1 MDSGKLNQKNA
12 SVGALQILKTSN
24 RYFFLN
30 YQLKI
35 SSMNKILYYG
45 MAIALFAHSCKQ
57 AKENSISNGPDSLAI
72 KAINDSS
79 LTHYLSAI
87 AADSLEGRKPFTG
100 GETKTINYLKR
111 EFQNLGLEPGNGDS
125 FFQEVPMVEIK
136 SVPESQMVIQ
146 GKSGSLSLDYLTDF
160 VAGSRRVQDDVNI
173 KNSPLVFAGY
183 GIVAPEYGWDDYKN
197 LDVKGKTV
205 VVMINDPGFSDS
217 TLFKGKNM
225 TYYGR
230 WTYKFE
236 EASRQGAA
244 AVLIIHDTE
253 PAAYPWT
260 VVRSGWSKSKL
271 NLQSADNGMNRT
283 VIEGWISLDK
293 AKALFKMAG
302 QSDALF
308 SAARSKSFK
317 AVDLNAT
324 TSLAVK
330 NTIKK
335 SVTYNVLAK
344 IPGTTR
350 KNEAIIYSAHWDHL
364 GIGEKIQGDSIYNGA
379 VDNATGVAS
388 LFELASAF
396 KKLPKAPNRIIL
408 FISYTAEEQGLLGSE
423 YYAKHPSFP
432 LDKTVANINMDMMG
446 IAGKTKD
453 IVVYGFGQSE
463 LEDYA
468 TVSAKKQGRVVV
480 PDPVPSSGLY
490 YRSDHFNLAKVGV
503 PSLFTGSGVDNV
515 KNGREWGLKQVS
527 DFTKFRYH
535 SPQDNFDAK
544 TWDLSGIVEDVRLVF
559 DMGYCLSNEDVYPKW
574 KEGSEFKA
582 IREKK

>member
-1 MDSGKLNQKNA
+1 MKKL
-12 SVGALQILKTSN
+12 LILSSCTLL
-24 RYFFLN
+24 FF
-30 YQLKI
+30 
-35 SSMNKILYYG
+35 G
-45 MAIALFAHSCKQ
+45 SCKQ
-57 AKENSISNGPDSLAI
+57 GAKSTDGNADSLAI

-79 LTHYLSAI
+79 LTQYLSVI
-87 AADSLEGRKPFTG
+87 AADSLEGRKPFTN
-100 GETKTINYLKR
+100 GETKTINYLKTQF
-111 EFQNLGLEPGNGDS
+111 EKLGLQPGNGDS

-136 SVPESQMVIQ
+136 SVPEDKMVLK
-146 GKSGSLSLDYLTDF
+146 GKNASLTLNYLTDF
-160 VAGSRRVQDDVNI
+160 VAGTRRVQDEVI
-173 KNSPLVFAGY
+173 MSNSQLVFAGY
-183 GIVAPEYGWDDYKN
+183 GIVAPEFGWNDYAN

-205 VVMINDPGFSDS
+205 VVLINDPGFADS

-236 EASRQGAA
+236 EAARQGATG
-244 AVLIIHDTE
+244 IIIVHDTE

-271 NLQSADNGMNRT
+271 TLQSEDNGMSRA
-283 VIEGWISLDK
+283 VVEGWITLDK
-293 AKALFKMAG
+293 AKQLFALDGKSFD
-302 QSDALF
+302 QLAL
-308 SAARSKSFK
+308 SARKKGFK
-317 AVDLNAT
+317 AVDLNIT
-324 TSLAVK
+324 TSLKVK

-344 IPGTTR
+344 IPGDKR
-350 KNEAIIYSAHWDHL
+350 KDEALIYSAHWDHL
-364 GIGEKIQGDSIYNGA
+364 GVGEKVKGDSIYNGA
-379 VDNATGVAS
+379 VDNATGVAA
-388 LFELASAF
+388 LFEIASAF
-396 KKLPKAPNRIIL
+396 KKLPKAPGRTVL

-423 YYAKHPSFP
+423 YYAKHPVFP

-453 IVVYGFGQSE
+453 VVVYGFGQSE

-468 TVSAKKQGRVVV
+468 AEAAKKQGRVIV

-503 PSLFTGSGVDNV
+503 PSLFTGSGVDNI
-515 KNGREWGLKQVS
+515 KNGRTWGLKQVA

-544 TWDLSGIVEDVRLVF
+544 TWDLSGIVADVRMLF
-559 DMGYCLSNEDVYPKW
+559 DMGYRISNETSYPKW
-574 KEGSEFKA
+574 KDGSEFKA

>member
-1 MDSGKLNQKNA
+1 MKKLLLL
-12 SVGALQILKTSN
+12 SSYALL
-24 RYFFLN
+24 FF
-30 YQLKI
+30 
-35 SSMNKILYYG
+35 G
-45 MAIALFAHSCKQ
+45 SCKQ
-57 AKENSISNGPDSLAI
+57 GAKSTDADADSLAI

-79 LTHYLSAI
+79 LTQYLSVI
-87 AADSLEGRKPFTG
+87 AADSLEGRKPFTN
-100 GETKTINYLKR
+100 GETKTIKYLKTQF
-111 EFQNLGLEPGNGDS
+111 EKLGLQPGNGDS

-136 SVPESQMVIQ
+136 SVPEDKMVFK
-146 GKSGSLSLDYLTDF
+146 GKTASLTLNYLTDF
-160 VAGSRRVQDDVNI
+160 VAGTRRVQDEVSMN
-173 KNSPLVFAGY
+173 NSPLVFAGY
-183 GIVAPEYGWDDYKN
+183 GIVAPEYGWNDYAN

-205 VVMINDPGFSDS
+205 VVLINDPGFADS

-236 EASRQGAA
+236 EAARQGATG
-244 AVLIIHDTE
+244 IIIVHDTE

-271 NLQSADNGMNRT
+271 TLQSEDNGMSRA
-283 VIEGWISLDK
+283 VVEGWITLDK
-293 AKALFKMAG
+293 AKLLFALDGKSFD
-302 QSDALF
+302 QLALG
-308 SAARSKSFK
+308 ARKKGFK
-317 AVDLNAT
+317 AVDLNIT
-324 TSLAVK
+324 TSVKVK

-344 IPGTTR
+344 IPGDKR
-350 KNEAIIYSAHWDHL
+350 KDEAIIYSAHWDHL
-364 GIGEKIQGDSIYNGA
+364 GVGEKIQGDSIYNGA
-379 VDNATGVAS
+379 VDNATGVAA
-388 LFELASAF
+388 LFEIASAF
-396 KKLPKAPNRIIL
+396 KKLPKAPGRTIL

-423 YYAKHPSFP
+423 YYAKHPAFP
-432 LDKTVANINMDMMG
+432 LAKTVANINMDMMG

-468 TVSAKKQGRVVV
+468 TAAAKKQGRVIV

-503 PSLFTGSGVDNV
+503 PSLFTGSGVDNI
-515 KNGREWGLKQVS
+515 KNGRTWGLKQVA

-544 TWDLSGIVEDVRLVF
+544 TWDLSGIVEDVRMLF
-559 DMGYCLSNEDVYPKW
+559 DMGYRISNEDSYPKW
-574 KEGSEFKA
+574 KNGSEFKA

>member
-1 MDSGKLNQKNA
+1 MKKFLLFSACALLFLSACKQNTKNTDSGA
-12 SVGALQILKTSN
+12 
-24 RYFFLN
+24 
-30 YQLKI
+30 
-35 SSMNKILYYG
+35 
-45 MAIALFAHSCKQ
+45 
-57 AKENSISNGPDSLAI
+57 DSLAI

-79 LTHYLSAI
+79 LTQYLSVI
-87 AADSLEGRKPFTG
+87 AADSLQGRKPFTN
-100 GETKTINYLKR
+100 GETKTINYLKAQF
-111 EFQNLGLEPGNGDS
+111 EKLGLQPGNGDS

-136 SVPESQMVIQ
+136 SIPEDKMVLK
-146 GKSGSLSLDYLTDF
+146 GKTSSLTLNYLTDF
-160 VAGSRRVQDDVNI
+160 VAGTRRVQNGVSI
-173 KNSPLVFAGY
+173 SNSPLVFAGY
-183 GIVAPEYGWDDYKN
+183 GIVAPEYGWNDYAN

-205 VVMINDPGFSDS
+205 VVLINDPGFADS

-236 EASRQGAA
+236 EAARQGATG
-244 AVLIIHDTE
+244 IIIVHDTE

-271 NLQSADNGMNRT
+271 TLQSEDNGMNRT
-283 VIEGWISLDK
+283 VVEGWITLDK
-293 AKALFKMAG
+293 AKQLFAMDGKSFDELAL
-302 QSDALF
+302 
-308 SAARSKSFK
+308 SARKKGFK
-317 AVDLNAT
+317 AVDLNVT
-324 TSLAVK
+324 TSLKVK

-344 IPGTTR
+344 IPGDKR
-350 KNEAIIYSAHWDHL
+350 KDEAIIYSAHWDHL
-364 GIGEKIQGDSIYNGA
+364 GVGEKVQGDSIYNGA

-388 LFELASAF
+388 LFEIASAF
-396 KKLPKAPNRIIL
+396 KKLPKAPGRTIL

-423 YYAKHPSFP
+423 FYAKHPTFP
-432 LDKTVANINMDMMG
+432 LAKTIANINMDMMG

-468 TVSAKKQGRVVV
+468 AGSAKKQGRVIV

-503 PSLFTGSGVDNV
+503 PSLFTGSGVDNI
-515 KNGREWGLKQVS
+515 KNGRTWGLKQVA

-544 TWDLSGIVEDVRLVF
+544 TWDLSGIIEDVRMLF
-559 DMGYCLSNEDVYPKW
+559 DMGYRISNEDSYPKW
-574 KEGSEFKA
+574 KDGSEFKA

>member
-1 MDSGKLNQKNA
+1 MKKIILFS
-12 SVGALQILKTSN
+12 SCALL
-24 RYFFLN
+24 FF
-30 YQLKI
+30 
-35 SSMNKILYYG
+35 G
-45 MAIALFAHSCKQ
+45 SCKQ
-57 AKENSISNGPDSLAI
+57 GAKSEGAGADSLAK

-79 LTHYLSAI
+79 LTQYLSVI
-87 AADSLEGRKPFTG
+87 AADSLEGRKPFTN
-100 GETKTINYLKR
+100 GETKTINYLKTQF
-111 EFQNLGLEPGNGDS
+111 EKLGLEPGNGNS

-136 SVPESQMVIQ
+136 SVPEDKMVLT
-146 GKSGSLSLDYLTDF
+146 GKTASLTLNYLTDF
-160 VAGSRRVQDDVNI
+160 VAGTRRVQNEVSI
-173 KNSPLVFAGY
+173 SNSPLVFAGY
-183 GIVAPEYGWDDYKN
+183 GIVAPEYGWNDYAN

-205 VVMINDPGFSDS
+205 VVLINDPGFADS

-236 EASRQGAA
+236 EAARQGATG
-244 AVLIIHDTE
+244 IIIVHDTE

-271 NLQSADNGMNRT
+271 TLQSEDNGMNRA
-283 VIEGWISLDK
+283 VVEGWITLDK
-293 AKALFKMAG
+293 AKALFAMDGKSFD
-302 QSDALF
+302 QLAL
-308 SAARSKSFK
+308 SARKKGFK
-317 AVDLNAT
+317 AVDLNIT
-324 TSLAVK
+324 TSLKVK

-344 IPGTTR
+344 IPGDKR
-350 KNEAIIYSAHWDHL
+350 KDEAIIYSAHWDHL
-364 GIGEKIQGDSIYNGA
+364 GVGEKIQGDSIYNGA
-379 VDNATGVAS
+379 VDNATGVAA
-388 LFELASAF
+388 LFEIASAF
-396 KKLPKAPNRIIL
+396 KKLPKAPGRTIL

-423 YYAKHPSFP
+423 FYAKHPAFP
-432 LDKTVANINMDMMG
+432 LAKTVANINMDMMG

-468 TVSAKKQGRVVV
+468 AESAKKQGRVIV

-503 PSLFTGSGVDNV
+503 PSLFTGSGVDNI
-515 KNGREWGLKQVS
+515 KNGRAWGLNQVA

-544 TWDLSGIVEDVRLVF
+544 TWDLSGIIEDVRMLF
-559 DMGYCLSNEDVYPKW
+559 DMGYRISNEDSFPKW
-574 KEGSEFKA
+574 KEESEFKA

>member
-1 MDSGKLNQKNA
+1 LCTPFFSACKQNTKNTDSGA
-12 SVGALQILKTSN
+12 
-24 RYFFLN
+24 
-30 YQLKI
+30 
-35 SSMNKILYYG
+35 
-45 MAIALFAHSCKQ
+45 
-57 AKENSISNGPDSLAI
+57 DSLAI

-79 LTHYLSAI
+79 LTQYLSVI
-87 AADSLEGRKPFTG
+87 AADSLQGRKPFTN
-100 GETKTINYLKR
+100 GETKTINYLKAQF
-111 EFQNLGLEPGNGDS
+111 EKLGLQPGNGDS

-136 SVPESQMVIQ
+136 SIPEDKMVLK
-146 GKSGSLSLDYLTDF
+146 GKTSSLTLNYLTDF
-160 VAGSRRVQDDVNI
+160 VAGTRRVQNEVSI
-173 KNSPLVFAGY
+173 SNSPLVFAGY
-183 GIVAPEYGWDDYKN
+183 GIVAPEYGWNDYAN

-205 VVMINDPGFSDS
+205 VVLINDPGFADS

-236 EASRQGAA
+236 EAARQGATG
-244 AVLIIHDTE
+244 IIIVHDTE

-271 NLQSADNGMNRT
+271 TLQSEDNGMNRT
-283 VIEGWISLDK
+283 VVEGWITLDK
-293 AKALFKMAG
+293 AKQLFAMDGKSFDELAL
-302 QSDALF
+302 
-308 SAARSKSFK
+308 SARKKGFK
-317 AVDLNAT
+317 AVDLNVT
-324 TSLAVK
+324 TSLKVK

-344 IPGTTR
+344 IPGDKR
-350 KNEAIIYSAHWDHL
+350 KDEAIIYSAHWDHL
-364 GIGEKIQGDSIYNGA
+364 GVGEKVQGDSIYNGA

-388 LFELASAF
+388 LFEIASAF
-396 KKLPKAPNRIIL
+396 KKLPKAPGRTIL

-423 YYAKHPSFP
+423 YYAKHPTFP
-432 LDKTVANINMDMMG
+432 LAKTIANINMDMMG

-468 TVSAKKQGRVVV
+468 AESAKKQGRVIV

-503 PSLFTGSGVDNV
+503 PSLFTGSGVDNI
-515 KNGREWGLKQVS
+515 KNGRAWGLKQVA

-544 TWDLSGIVEDVRLVF
+544 TWDSSGIIEDVRMLF
-559 DMGYCLSNEDVYPKW
+559 DMGYRISNEDSYPKW
-574 KEGSEFKA
+574 KDGSEFKA

>member
-1 MDSGKLNQKNA
+1 MKKLLLL
-12 SVGALQILKTSN
+12 STSALL
-24 RYFFLN
+24 FLSACRQN
-30 YQLKI
+30 IQ
-35 SSMNKILYYG
+35 ST
-45 MAIALFAHSCKQ
+45 
-57 AKENSISNGPDSLAI
+57 ENVPDSLAI

-79 LTHYLSAI
+79 LTQYLAVI
-87 AADSLEGRKPFTG
+87 AADSLEGRKPFTV
-100 GETKTINYLKR
+100 GETKTINYLKAQF
-111 EFQNLGLEPGNGDS
+111 EKLGLEPGNGKR

-136 SVPESQMVIQ
+136 SVPEDKMLFK
-146 GKSGSLSLDYLTDF
+146 GKTSSLVLNYLTDF
-160 VAGSRRVQDDVNI
+160 VAGTRRVQNEVSIN
-173 KNSPLVFAGY
+173 NSPLVFAGY
-183 GIVAPEYGWDDYKN
+183 GIVAPEYGWNDYAN

-205 VVMINDPGFSDS
+205 VVLINDPGFADS

-236 EASRQGAA
+236 EAARQGAA
-244 AVLIIHDTE
+244 GIIIVHDTE

-271 NLQSADNGMNRT
+271 TLQSEDNGMNRSI
-283 VIEGWISLDK
+283 VEGWITLDK
-293 AKALFKMAG
+293 AKQLFAMDGKSFDELALN
-302 QSDALF
+302 
-308 SAARSKSFK
+308 ARKKGFK
-317 AVDLNAT
+317 AVDLGIT
-324 TSLAVK
+324 TSLKVK

-344 IPGTTR
+344 IPGDKR
-350 KNEAIIYSAHWDHL
+350 KDEAIIYSAHWDHL
-364 GIGEKIQGDSIYNGA
+364 GVGEKIQGDSIYNGA

-388 LFELASAF
+388 LFEIASAF
-396 KKLPKAPNRIIL
+396 KKLPKAPGRTIL

-423 YYAKHPSFP
+423 YYAKHPAFP
-432 LDKTVANINMDMMG
+432 LAKTVANINMDMMG

-468 TVSAKKQGRVVV
+468 AEAAKKQGRVIV

-503 PSLFTGSGVDNV
+503 PSLFTGSGVDNI
-515 KNGREWGLKQVS
+515 KNGRAWGLKQVA

-544 TWDLSGIVEDVRLVF
+544 TWDLSGIIADVRMLF
-559 DMGYCLSNEDVYPKW
+559 DLGYRISNEDSYPKW
-574 KEGSEFKA
+574 KDGSEFKA

>member
-1 MDSGKLNQKNA
+1 MKKTLFYLS
-12 SVGALQILKTSN
+12 ALV
-24 RYFFLN
+24 
-30 YQLKI
+30 I
-35 SSMNKILYYG
+35 SFS
-45 MAIALFAHSCKQ
+45 ACKQ
-57 AKENSISNGPDSLAI
+57 TAETTADAPDSLAVR
-72 KAINDSS
+72 AINDSS
-79 LTHYLSAI
+79 LTKYLSVI
-87 AADSLEGRKPFTG
+87 AADSLEGRKPFTI
-100 GETKTINYLKR
+100 GETKTINYLKA
-111 EFQNLGLEPGNGDS
+111 EFEKLGLKPGNGDS
-125 FFQEVPMVEIK
+125 YFQEVPMVEIK
-136 SVPESQMVIQ
+136 SVPEDKMVFKGS
-146 GKSGSLSLDYLTDF
+146 GKELSLNYLTEF
-160 VAGSRRVQDDVNI
+160 VAGSRRVQEEVSI

-183 GIVAPEYGWDDYKN
+183 GIVAPEYGWNDYKN

-205 VVMINDPGFSDS
+205 VVMINDPGFADS

-244 AVLIIHDTE
+244 GVLIIHDTE

-271 NLQSADNGMNRT
+271 QLQAPDNGMNRT
-283 VIEGWISLDK
+283 VVEGWIGLDV
-293 AKALFKMAG
+293 AKKLFTLGG
-302 QSDALF
+302 QSFETLVA
-308 SAARSKSFK
+308 SARKKDFK
-317 AVDLNAT
+317 AVDLKST
-324 TSLAVK
+324 TSLTVK
-330 NTIKK
+330 NKIKK
-335 SVTYNVLAK
+335 SVTYNVIAT
-344 IPGTTR
+344 IPGDKR
-350 KNEAIIYSAHWDHL
+350 KDEAIIYSAHWDHL
-364 GIGEKIQGDSIYNGA
+364 GIGEKVLGDSIYNGA

-396 KKLPKAPNRIIL
+396 KKLPKNPERSIV

-423 YYAKHPSFP
+423 YYAKHPVFP
-432 LDKTVANINMDMMG
+432 LKKTVANINMDMMG
-446 IAGKTKD
+446 LAGKTKD

-468 TVSAKKQGRVVV
+468 AASAKKQNRVIV

-503 PSLFTGSGVDNV
+503 PSLFTGSGVDNI
-515 KNGREWGLKQVS
+515 KNGREWGLKQVA
-527 DFTKFRYH
+527 DFTKNRYH

-559 DMGYCLSNEDVYPKW
+559 DLGYKLSNESHYPKW

>member
-1 MDSGKLNQKNA
+1 MKKLILF
-12 SVGALQILKTSN
+12 SSYALL
-24 RYFFLN
+24 FF
-30 YQLKI
+30 
-35 SSMNKILYYG
+35 G
-45 MAIALFAHSCKQ
+45 SCKQ
-57 AKENSISNGPDSLAI
+57 GAKSTNTGADSLAI

-79 LTHYLSAI
+79 LTQYLSVI
-87 AADSLEGRKPFTG
+87 AADSLEGRKPFTN
-100 GETKTINYLKR
+100 GETKTINYLKTQF
-111 EFQNLGLEPGNGDS
+111 EKLGLQPGNGDS

-136 SVPESQMVIQ
+136 SVPEDKMVFK
-146 GKSGSLSLDYLTDF
+146 GKTASLTLNYLTDF
-160 VAGSRRVQDDVNI
+160 VAGTRRVQDEVSMS
-173 KNSPLVFAGY
+173 NSPLVFAGY
-183 GIVAPEYGWDDYKN
+183 GIVAPEYGWNDYAN

-205 VVMINDPGFSDS
+205 VVLINDPGFADS

-236 EASRQGAA
+236 EAARQGATG
-244 AVLIIHDTE
+244 IIIVHDTE

-271 NLQSADNGMNRT
+271 TLQSEDNGMSRA
-283 VIEGWISLDK
+283 VVEGWITLDK
-293 AKALFKMAG
+293 AKQLFAMDGKSFDELAL
-302 QSDALF
+302 
-308 SAARSKSFK
+308 SARKKGFK
-317 AVDLNAT
+317 AVDLNIT
-324 TSLAVK
+324 TSLKVK

-344 IPGTTR
+344 ITGDKR
-350 KNEAIIYSAHWDHL
+350 KDEAIIYSAHWDHL
-364 GIGEKIQGDSIYNGA
+364 GVGEKIQGDSIYNGA
-379 VDNATGVAS
+379 IDNATGVAS
-388 LFELASAF
+388 LFEIASAF
-396 KKLPKAPNRIIL
+396 KKLPKAPGRTIL

-423 YYAKHPSFP
+423 YYAKHPTFP
-432 LDKTVANINMDMMG
+432 LAKTVANINMDMMG

-468 TVSAKKQGRVVV
+468 AAAAKKQGRVIV

-503 PSLFTGSGVDNV
+503 PSLFTGSGVDNI
-515 KNGREWGLKQVS
+515 KNGRTWGLKQVA

-544 TWDLSGIVEDVRLVF
+544 TWDLSGIIEDVRMLF
-559 DMGYCLSNEDVYPKW
+559 DMGYRISTEDSYPKW
-574 KEGSEFKA
+574 KDGSEFKA

>member
-1 MDSGKLNQKNA
+1 MKKFLLFSACALLFLSACKQNTKNTDSGA
-12 SVGALQILKTSN
+12 
-24 RYFFLN
+24 
-30 YQLKI
+30 
-35 SSMNKILYYG
+35 
-45 MAIALFAHSCKQ
+45 
-57 AKENSISNGPDSLAI
+57 DSLAI

-79 LTHYLSAI
+79 LTQYLSVI
-87 AADSLEGRKPFTG
+87 AADSLQGRKPFTN
-100 GETKTINYLKR
+100 GETKTINYLKAQF
-111 EFQNLGLEPGNGDS
+111 EKLGLQPGNGDS

-136 SVPESQMVIQ
+136 SIPEDKMVLK
-146 GKSGSLSLDYLTDF
+146 GKTSSLTLNYLTDF
-160 VAGSRRVQDDVNI
+160 VAGTRRVQNEVSI
-173 KNSPLVFAGY
+173 SNSPLVFAGY
-183 GIVAPEYGWDDYKN
+183 GIVAPEYGWNDYAN

-205 VVMINDPGFSDS
+205 VVLINDPGFADS

-236 EASRQGAA
+236 EAARQGATG
-244 AVLIIHDTE
+244 IIIVHDTE

-271 NLQSADNGMNRT
+271 TLQSEDNGMNRT
-283 VIEGWISLDK
+283 VVEGWITLDK
-293 AKALFKMAG
+293 AKQLFAMDGKSFDELAL
-302 QSDALF
+302 
-308 SAARSKSFK
+308 SARKKGFK
-317 AVDLNAT
+317 AVDLNVT
-324 TSLAVK
+324 TSLKVK

-344 IPGTTR
+344 IPGDKR
-350 KNEAIIYSAHWDHL
+350 KDEAIIYSAHWDHL
-364 GIGEKIQGDSIYNGA
+364 GVGEKVQGDSIYNGA

-388 LFELASAF
+388 LFEIASAF
-396 KKLPKAPNRIIL
+396 KKLPKAPGRTIL

-423 YYAKHPSFP
+423 YYAKHPTFP
-432 LDKTVANINMDMMG
+432 LAKTIANINMDMMG

-468 TVSAKKQGRVVV
+468 AESAKKQGRVIV

-503 PSLFTGSGVDNV
+503 PSLFTGSGVDNI
-515 KNGREWGLKQVS
+515 KNGRTWGLKQVA

-544 TWDLSGIVEDVRLVF
+544 TWDLSGIIEDVRMLF
-559 DMGYCLSNEDVYPKW
+559 DMGYRISNEDSYPKW
-574 KEGSEFKA
+574 KDGSEFKA

>member
-1 MDSGKLNQKNA
+1 MKKLLLLSSCA
-12 SVGALQILKTSN
+12 IL
-24 RYFFLN
+24 FF
-30 YQLKI
+30 
-35 SSMNKILYYG
+35 S
-45 MAIALFAHSCKQ
+45 SCKQ
-57 AKENSISNGPDSLAI
+57 SAKSADGNADSLAI

-79 LTHYLSAI
+79 LTQYLSVI
-87 AADSLEGRKPFTG
+87 AADSLEGRKPFTN
-100 GETKTINYLKR
+100 GETKTINYLKTQF
-111 EFQNLGLEPGNGDS
+111 EKLGLQPGNGDS

-136 SVPESQMVIQ
+136 SVPEDKMVLK
-146 GKSGSLSLDYLTDF
+146 GKNASLTLNYLTDF
-160 VAGSRRVQDDVNI
+160 VAGTRRVQDEVSMN
-173 KNSPLVFAGY
+173 NSQLVFAGY
-183 GIVAPEYGWDDYKN
+183 GIVAPEFGWNDYAN

-205 VVMINDPGFSDS
+205 VVLINDPGFADA

-236 EASRQGAA
+236 EAARQGATG
-244 AVLIIHDTE
+244 IIIVHDTE

-271 NLQSADNGMNRT
+271 TLQSEDNGMSRA
-283 VIEGWISLDK
+283 VVEGWITLDK
-293 AKALFKMAG
+293 AKQLFALDGKSFD
-302 QSDALF
+302 QLAL
-308 SAARSKSFK
+308 SARKKGFK
-317 AVDLNAT
+317 AVDLNIT
-324 TSLAVK
+324 TSLKVK

-344 IPGTTR
+344 IPGDKR
-350 KNEAIIYSAHWDHL
+350 KDEALIYSAHWDHL
-364 GIGEKIQGDSIYNGA
+364 GVGEKVKGDSIYNGA
-379 VDNATGVAS
+379 VDNATGVAA
-388 LFELASAF
+388 LFEIASAF
-396 KKLPKAPNRIIL
+396 KKLPKAPGRTIL

-423 YYAKHPSFP
+423 YYAKHPVFP

-468 TVSAKKQGRVVV
+468 AEAAKKQGRVIV

-503 PSLFTGSGVDNV
+503 PSLFTGSGVDNI
-515 KNGREWGLKQVS
+515 KNGRTWGLKQVA

-544 TWDLSGIVEDVRLVF
+544 TWDLSGIVEDVRMLF
-559 DMGYCLSNEDVYPKW
+559 DMGYRISNEASYPKW
-574 KEGSEFKA
+574 KVGSEFKT

>member
-1 MDSGKLNQKNA
+1 MK
-12 SVGALQILKTSN
+12 
-24 RYFFLN
+24 
-30 YQLKI
+30 
-35 SSMNKILYYG
+35 KILLYSG
-45 MAIALFAHSCKQ
+45 CVLLFFGACKQ
-57 AKENSISNGPDSLAI
+57 SVQSSSDGVDSLAI
-72 KAINDSS
+72 KTINDTS
-79 LTHYLSAI
+79 LTQYLSVI
-87 AADSLEGRKPFTG
+87 AADSLQGRKPFTS
-100 GETKTINYLKR
+100 GETKTINYLKAQF
-111 EFQNLGLEPGNGDS
+111 EKLGLEPGNGNS

-136 SVPESQMVIQ
+136 SIPEDKMVLK
-146 GKSGSLSLDYLTDF
+146 GKTSSLTLNYLTDF
-160 VAGSRRVQDDVNI
+160 VAGTRRVQNEVSI
-173 KNSPLVFAGY
+173 GNSPLVFAGY
-183 GIVAPEYGWDDYKN
+183 GIVAPEYGWNDYAN

-205 VVMINDPGFSDS
+205 VVLINDPGFADS

-236 EASRQGAA
+236 EAARQGATG
-244 AVLIIHDTE
+244 IIIVHDTE

-271 NLQSADNGMNRT
+271 TLQSEDNGMNRA
-283 VIEGWISLDK
+283 VVEGWITLDK
-293 AKALFKMAG
+293 AKQLFAMDGKSFGQLALN
-302 QSDALF
+302 
-308 SAARSKSFK
+308 ARKKGFK
-317 AVDLNAT
+317 AVGLNVT
-324 TSLAVK
+324 ISLKVK

-344 IPGTTR
+344 IPGDKR
-350 KNEAIIYSAHWDHL
+350 EDEAIIYSAHWDHL
-364 GIGEKIQGDSIYNGA
+364 GVGEKIKGDSIYNGA
-379 VDNATGVAS
+379 VDNATGVAA
-388 LFELASAF
+388 LFEIAAAF
-396 KKLPKAPNRIIL
+396 KKLPKVQGRTIL

-423 YYAKHPSFP
+423 YYAKHPTFP
-432 LDKTVANINMDMMG
+432 LAKTVANINMDMMG

-468 TVSAKKQGRVVV
+468 AVAAKKQGRVIV

-515 KNGREWGLKQVS
+515 KNGREWGLKQVA

-544 TWDLSGIVEDVRLVF
+544 TWDLSGIIEDVRLLF
-559 DMGYCLSNEDVYPKW
+559 DMGYRISNEDSYPKW
-574 KEGSEFKA
+574 KDGSEFKA

>member
-1 MDSGKLNQKNA
+1 MRKI
-12 SVGALQILKTSN
+12 ILFSSCAIL
-24 RYFFLN
+24 FF
-30 YQLKI
+30 
-35 SSMNKILYYG
+35 G
-45 MAIALFAHSCKQ
+45 SCKQ
-57 AKENSISNGPDSLAI
+57 GAKSTDGGADSLAI

-79 LTHYLSAI
+79 LTQYLSVI
-87 AADSLEGRKPFTG
+87 AADSLQGRKPFTS
-100 GETKTINYLKR
+100 GETKTINYLKTQF
-111 EFQNLGLEPGNGDS
+111 EKLGLEPGNGNS

-136 SVPESQMVIQ
+136 SIPEDKMVLK
-146 GKSGSLSLDYLTDF
+146 GKTASLTLNYLTDF
-160 VAGSRRVQDDVNI
+160 VAGTRRVQNEVSI
-173 KNSPLVFAGY
+173 SNSPMVFAGY
-183 GIVAPEYGWDDYKN
+183 GIVAPEYGWNDYAN

-205 VVMINDPGFSDS
+205 VVLINDPGFADS

-236 EASRQGAA
+236 EAARQGATG
-244 AVLIIHDTE
+244 IIIVHDTE

-271 NLQSADNGMNRT
+271 TLQSEDNGMNRA
-283 VIEGWISLDK
+283 VVEGWITLDK
-293 AKALFKMAG
+293 AKALFAMDGKSFD
-302 QSDALF
+302 QLAL
-308 SAARSKSFK
+308 SARKKGFK
-317 AVDLNAT
+317 AVDLNIT
-324 TSLAVK
+324 TSLKVK

-344 IPGTTR
+344 IPGDKR
-350 KNEAIIYSAHWDHL
+350 KDEAIIYSAHWDHL
-364 GIGEKIQGDSIYNGA
+364 GVGEKIQGDSIYNGA
-379 VDNATGVAS
+379 VDNATGVAA
-388 LFELASAF
+388 LFEIASAF
-396 KKLPKAPNRIIL
+396 KKLPKAPGRTIL

-423 YYAKHPSFP
+423 FYAKHPTFP
-432 LDKTVANINMDMMG
+432 LAKTVANINMDMMG

-468 TVSAKKQGRVVV
+468 SESAKKQGRIIV

-503 PSLFTGSGVDNV
+503 PSLFTGSGVDNI
-515 KNGREWGLKQVS
+515 KNGREWGLKQVA

-544 TWDLSGIVEDVRLVF
+544 TWDLSGIIEDVRMLF
-559 DMGYCLSNEDVYPKW
+559 DMGYRISNEDSFPKW
-574 KEGSEFKA
+574 KDGSEFKA

>member
-1 MDSGKLNQKNA
+1 MKKSLFYL
-12 SVGALQILKTSN
+12 SAL
-24 RYFFLN
+24 
-30 YQLKI
+30 
-35 SSMNKILYYG
+35 
-45 MAIALFAHSCKQ
+45 AICVSACKQ
-57 AKENSISNGPDSLAI
+57 SAESNANGPDSLAI

-79 LTHYLSAI
+79 LTQYLSVI
-87 AADSLEGRKPFTG
+87 AADSLEGRKPFTS

-111 EFQNLGLEPGNGDS
+111 EFEKLGLKPGNGDS
-125 FFQEVPMVEIK
+125 YFQEVPMVEIK
-136 SVPESQMVIQ
+136 STPDDKMVV
-146 GKSGSLSLDYLTDF
+146 KSGTKELSLNYLTEF
-160 VAGSRRVQDDVNI
+160 VAGSRRVQEAVSI

-183 GIVAPEYGWDDYKN
+183 GIVAPEYGWNDYKD

-205 VVMINDPGFSDS
+205 VVLINDPGFADS

-244 AVLIIHDTE
+244 GILIVHDTE
-253 PAAYPWT
+253 PAAYPWS

-271 NLQSADNGMNRT
+271 QLQSEDNGMNRT
-283 VIEGWISLDK
+283 VIEGWIGLDV
-293 AKALFKMAG
+293 AKKLFTLGG
-302 QSDALF
+302 QSFDAL
-308 SAARSKSFK
+308 AVKARKKDFK
-317 AVDLNAT
+317 AVDLNLS
-324 TSLAVK
+324 TSLTVK
-330 NTIKK
+330 NKIKK
-335 SVTYNVLAK
+335 SVTYNVLAA
-344 IPGTTR
+344 IPGDKR
-350 KNEAIIYSAHWDHL
+350 KDETIIYSAHWDHL
-364 GIGEKIQGDSIYNGA
+364 GVGEKVMGDSIYNGA

-388 LFELASAF
+388 LFEIASAF
-396 KKLPKAPNRIIL
+396 KKLPKNPDRTIL

-423 YYAKHPSFP
+423 YYAKHPTYP

-446 IAGKTKD
+446 LAGKTKD

-468 TVSAKKQGRVVV
+468 AVSAKKQGRVLV

-515 KNGREWGLKQVS
+515 KNGREWGLKQVA
-527 DFTKFRYH
+527 DFTKNRYH

-544 TWDLSGIVEDVRLVF
+544 TWDLSGIVEDVRMLF
-559 DMGYCLSNEDVYPKW
+559 DMGYRLSSESTYPKW

-582 IREKK
+582 IREKN